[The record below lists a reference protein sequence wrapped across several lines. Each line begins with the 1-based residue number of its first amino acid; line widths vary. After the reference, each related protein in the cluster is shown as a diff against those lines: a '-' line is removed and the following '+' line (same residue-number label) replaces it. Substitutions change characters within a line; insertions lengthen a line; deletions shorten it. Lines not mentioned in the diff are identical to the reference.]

1 LHWLLGTFLIQAVTD
16 GPLQPKRKVIA
27 VVLLVVTALTIFG
40 FSRARSA
47 EEKADVHNPD
57 ALLKQADSLAWNN
70 NWIKAEPLYNRA
82 EAGYVQEH
90 KPSRALYAHVSQI
103 PPNSEASSLTAT
115 IFALTEDLTLPEAA
129 DPETRLR
136 ILTIRGMIET
146 NYDAASAQSTWTQ
159 VAQLARQR
167 HHYMLAA
174 RAMGDQG
181 IAAFILGDINT
192 AKKQVVG
199 AWEVAKVLGDPAA
212 RVRYASVY
220 GAGLVEL
227 RRYQE
232 ALTPIDEAI
241 KVANKNPQVAYP
253 SIAVNAKID
262 ALRGLHRYDEALA
275 LSAEAM
281 KQLPN
286 ASLKGHELQILI
298 TRAEIW
304 EDLNRWPAAIDDW
317 SHALRDARLLNYWRG
332 ITQVGGS
339 LALAYEHEGRLPEAL
354 KTVDEAIEA
363 NTRIPDELYFVP
375 KNLAIKAE
383 IVQKLGSLTEW
394 DELYRKSAALIDV
407 LLAHAPTRNVE
418 RLVLANMGDVYSGY
432 FASLCAQ
439 KKYDSAFRTLE
450 EARGRV
456 EAEALQGRENVP
468 PHAPTADEVR
478 LTKLNLALIDSDDP
492 KTRAQIT
499 DSIYDTELKID
510 TASLEGQTATHPI
523 ALKQLQHDLS
533 DSDLIV
539 EYVLAEPQSQALA
552 ITKDS
557 VHPYSLPGQAALE
570 ADASNYRA
578 VMRAQKTDLQLG
590 QRLFD
595 ELLGPVKELHGKSHI
610 IFIPDGSLHL
620 LPFAALVDNNE
631 YLLQNHVVSVTP
643 SSTVLHILK
652 LRTFHQNEHA
662 LPYVGVAAWIQPADT
677 RNAIIRAI
685 TGPQRSQLEPLPDS
699 KREVQ
704 SIATDLPK
712 PSTILLGTE
721 ATKTHFESLP
731 LARFNVLHLALHGY
745 ADVDYPDRS
754 ALVFAPQPDGS
765 DDGLLQVRDIRKM
778 HLNARLVTLS
788 ACNTGVGPVGE
799 AGVANLVNAFIE
811 AGADSVVSTLWE
823 LEDHSTSLLMTEF
836 YSHLARH
843 EPEAQALRDA
853 QLGLLQ
859 RGTPPYF
866 WATFQLVGNPDSSL

>member
-1 LHWLLGTFLIQAVTD
+1 
-16 GPLQPKRKVIA
+16 
-27 VVLLVVTALTIFG
+27 
-40 FSRARSA
+40 
-47 EEKADVHNPD
+47 
-57 ALLKQADSLAWNN
+57 
-70 NWIKAEPLYNRA
+70 
-82 EAGYVQEH
+82 
-90 KPSRALYAHVSQI
+90 
-103 PPNSEASSLTAT
+103 
-115 IFALTEDLTLPEAA
+115 
-129 DPETRLR
+129 
-136 ILTIRGMIET
+136 
-146 NYDAASAQSTWTQ
+146 
-159 VAQLARQR
+159 
-167 HHYMLAA
+167 
-174 RAMGDQG
+174 
-181 IAAFILGDINT
+181 
-192 AKKQVVG
+192 
-199 AWEVAKVLGDPAA
+199 
-212 RVRYASVY
+212 
-220 GAGLVEL
+220 
-227 RRYQE
+227 
-232 ALTPIDEAI
+232 
-241 KVANKNPQVAYP
+241 
-253 SIAVNAKID
+253 
-262 ALRGLHRYDEALA
+262 
-275 LSAEAM
+275 
-281 KQLPN
+281 
-286 ASLKGHELQILI
+286 
-298 TRAEIW
+298 
-304 EDLNRWPAAIDDW
+304 
-317 SHALRDARLLNYWRG
+317 
-332 ITQVGGS
+332 
-339 LALAYEHEGRLPEAL
+339 
-354 KTVDEAIEA
+354 
-363 NTRIPDELYFVP
+363 
-375 KNLAIKAE
+375 
-383 IVQKLGSLTEW
+383 
-394 DELYRKSAALIDV
+394 
-407 LLAHAPTRNVE
+407 
-418 RLVLANMGDVYSGY
+418 MGDVYSGY

-478 LTKLNLALIDSDDP
+478 LTKLNLALIDSDDA

-499 DSIYDTELKID
+499 DAIYDTELKLD

-523 ALKQLQHDLS
+523 GLKQLQHDLS

-539 EYVLAEPQSQALA
+539 EYVLAEPHSQALA

-578 VMRAQKTDLQLG
+578 IMRAQKTDLQLG

-595 ELLGPVKELHGKSHI
+595 ELLGPVNELHGKSHL

-620 LPFAALVDNNE
+620 LPFGALVDNNE

-652 LRTFHQNEHA
+652 LRTLHQNEHA
-662 LPYVGVAAWIQPADT
+662 LPYVGVAAWIQTADT
-677 RNAIIRAI
+677 RNPIIRAI

-866 WATFQLVGNPDSSL
+866 WASFQLVGNPDSSL